1 MDYFVSHYQML
12 LKALQRSH
20 ASMLSTLMMFLVIG
34 VTLILPSI
42 SFLVVQNLKS
52 ISETIQHESQISIF
66 LKKDISIDAKNKIEK
81 DLKSRIEIN
90 NYHYVRKEEAW
101 PKLQKSMGFNE
112 SNNGLSENPLPD
124 AFFVS
129 PNTINPNQIAILKS
143 SLDRLEG
150 VDQVVVDTGWVKKLN
165 SVLHLANKA
174 IFLASI
180 LLAFMLTVVIGN
192 TIRLQMTSHHE
203 EIELSKLIGA
213 TNQFI
218 RRPFLYSG
226 FIYGLG
232 GGLTAAL
239 SLKLIVIFLNQTV
252 VEVEALYGA
261 QFIIV
266 DLTLVQYLSIVGSSI
281 LIAVAASFISINQSI
296 KKLMPT

>member
-42 SFLVVQNLKS
+42 SFLLVQNLKS

-66 LKKDISIDAKNKIEK
+66 LKKDISVDAKNKIEK
-81 DLKSRIEIN
+81 DLKSRIDIN
-90 NYHYVRKEEAW
+90 NYHYVKKEEAW

-180 LLAFMLTVVIGN
+180 LLASMLTVVIGN

>member
-66 LKKDISIDAKNKIEK
+66 LKKDISVDAKNKIEK
-81 DLKSRIEIN
+81 DLKSRIDIN
-90 NYHYVRKEEAW
+90 NYHYVKKEEAW

-180 LLAFMLTVVIGN
+180 LLASMLTVVIGN

-296 KKLMPT
+296 KKL

>member
-1 MDYFVSHYQML
+1 MNYFVSHYQIL

-20 ASMLSTLMMFLVIG
+20 ASMVSTLMMFLVIG

-52 ISETIQHESQISIF
+52 ISQTIQHESQITIF
-66 LKKDISIDAKNKIEK
+66 LKKDISVDAKNKIEK
-81 DLKSRIEIN
+81 DLKSRIEIS
-90 NYHYVRKEEAW
+90 NYHYVKKEEAW
-101 PKLQKSMGFNE
+101 SKLQKSMGFNE

-124 AFFVS
+124 AFFIS
-129 PNTINPNQIAILKS
+129 PNTVNPNQIEILKS

-165 SVLHLANKA
+165 SMLHLANKA

-192 TIRLQMTSHHE
+192 TIRLQMTSHFK

-239 SLKLIVIFLNQTV
+239 SLKLIVICLNQTV
-252 VEVEALYGA
+252 IEVEAIYGA
-261 QFIIV
+261 QFTIV
-266 DLTLVQYLSIVGSSI
+266 DLTPLQYLSIVGSSI
-281 LIAVAASFISINQSI
+281 LIAILASFISINQSI
-296 KKLMPT
+296 KKL

>member
-1 MDYFVSHYQML
+1 MNYFVSHYQIL

-20 ASMLSTLMMFLVIG
+20 ASMVSTLMMFLVIG

-52 ISETIQHESQISIF
+52 ISQTIQHESQITIF
-66 LKKDISIDAKNKIEK
+66 LKKDISVDAKNKIEK
-81 DLKSRIEIN
+81 DLKSRIEISN
-90 NYHYVRKEEAW
+90 FHYVKKEEAW
-101 PKLQKSMGFNE
+101 SKLQKSMGFNE

-124 AFFVS
+124 AFFIS
-129 PNTINPNQIAILKS
+129 PNTVNPNQIEILKS

-192 TIRLQMTSHHE
+192 TIRLQMTSHFE

-239 SLKLIVIFLNQTV
+239 SLKLIVICLNQTV
-252 VEVEALYGA
+252 VEVEAIYGA
-261 QFIIV
+261 QFTIV
-266 DLTLVQYLSIVGSSI
+266 DLTPLQYLSIVGSSI
-281 LIAVAASFISINQSI
+281 LIAILASFISINQSI
-296 KKLMPT
+296 KKL

>member
-66 LKKDISIDAKNKIEK
+66 LKKDISVDAKNKIEK
-81 DLKSRIEIN
+81 DLKSRIDIN
-90 NYHYVRKEEAW
+90 NYHYVKKEEAW

-129 PNTINPNQIAILKS
+129 PNTVNPNQIVILKS

-180 LLAFMLTVVIGN
+180 LLASMLTVVIGN

-296 KKLMPT
+296 KKL

>member
-1 MDYFVSHYQML
+1 MNYFVSHFQIL

-20 ASMLSTLMMFLVIG
+20 ASMVSTLMMFLVIG

-52 ISETIQHESQISIF
+52 ISQTIQHESQITIF
-66 LKKDISIDAKNKIEK
+66 LKKDISVDAKNKIEK
-81 DLKSRIEIN
+81 DLKSRIEISN
-90 NYHYVRKEEAW
+90 FHYVKKEEAW
-101 PKLQKSMGFNE
+101 SKLQKSMGFNE

-124 AFFVS
+124 AFFIS
-129 PNTINPNQIAILKS
+129 PNTVNPNQIEILKS

-192 TIRLQMTSHHE
+192 TIRLQMTSHFE

-239 SLKLIVIFLNQTV
+239 SLKLIVICLNQTV
-252 VEVEALYGA
+252 VEIEAIYGA
-261 QFIIV
+261 QFTIV
-266 DLTLVQYLSIVGSSI
+266 DLTPLQYLSIVGSSI
-281 LIAVAASFISINQSI
+281 LIAILASFISINQSI
-296 KKLMPT
+296 KKL

>member
-66 LKKDISIDAKNKIEK
+66 LKKDISVDAKNKIEK
-81 DLKSRIEIN
+81 DLKSRIDIN
-90 NYHYVRKEEAW
+90 NYHYVKKEEAW

-124 AFFVS
+124 AFFIS
-129 PNTINPNQIAILKS
+129 PNTVNPNQIVILKS

-180 LLAFMLTVVIGN
+180 LLASMLIVVIGN

>member
-1 MDYFVSHYQML
+1 MNYFVSHYQIL

-20 ASMLSTLMMFLVIG
+20 ASMVSTLMMFLVIG

-52 ISETIQHESQISIF
+52 ISQTIQHESQITIF
-66 LKKDISIDAKNKIEK
+66 LKKDISVDAKNKIEK
-81 DLKSRIEIN
+81 DLKSRIEIS
-90 NYHYVRKEEAW
+90 NYHYVKKEEAW
-101 PKLQKSMGFNE
+101 SKLQKSMGFNE

-124 AFFVS
+124 AFFIS
-129 PNTINPNQIAILKS
+129 PNIVNSNQIEILKS

-150 VDQVVVDTGWVKKLN
+150 VDQVVDDTGWVKKLN
-165 SVLHLANKA
+165 SMLHLANKA

-192 TIRLQMTSHHE
+192 TIRLQMTSHFK

-239 SLKLIVIFLNQTV
+239 SLKLIVICLNQTV
-252 VEVEALYGA
+252 VEVEAIYGA
-261 QFIIV
+261 QFTIV
-266 DLTLVQYLSIVGSSI
+266 DLTPQQYLSIVGSSI
-281 LIAVAASFISINQSI
+281 LIAILASFISINQSI
-296 KKLMPT
+296 KKL

>member
-129 PNTINPNQIAILKS
+129 PNTVNPNQIVILKS

-180 LLAFMLTVVIGN
+180 LLASMLTVVIGN

-261 QFIIV
+261 QFMIV

-296 KKLMPT
+296 KKL

>member
-66 LKKDISIDAKNKIEK
+66 LKKDISVDAKNKIEK

-90 NYHYVRKEEAW
+90 NYHYVKKEEAW
-101 PKLQKSMGFNE
+101 SKLQKSMGFNE

-180 LLAFMLTVVIGN
+180 LLASMLTVVIGN

>member
-1 MDYFVSHYQML
+1 MDYIVSHYQML
-12 LKALQRSH
+12 LKAIQRSH
-20 ASMLSTLMMFLVIG
+20 ASMLSTLIMFLVIG

-42 SFLVVQNLKS
+42 SFLLVQNLKS

-66 LKKDISIDAKNKIEK
+66 LKKDISVDAKNKIEK

-90 NYHYVRKEEAW
+90 NYHYVKKEEAW

-180 LLAFMLTVVIGN
+180 LLASMLTVVIGN

>member
-1 MDYFVSHYQML
+1 MNFFTSHYQML

-34 VTLILPSI
+34 ITFILPSI
-42 SFLVVQNLKS
+42 SFLIVQNLKS
-52 ISETIQHESQISIF
+52 ISESIQHESQISVF
-66 LKKDISIDAKNKIEK
+66 LKKETPIDIKNKIEK
-81 DLKSRIEIN
+81 ELKNRSEIN
-90 NYHYVRKEEAW
+90 NYHFVKKEEAW
-101 PKLQKSMGFNE
+101 TKLQKSMGFND

-124 AFFVS
+124 AFFIS
-129 PNTINPNQIAILKS
+129 PNTVNPNQIADLKGF
-143 SLDRLEG
+143 LDKLDG

-174 IFLASI
+174 ILLASI
-180 LLAFMLTVVIGN
+180 LLASMLVVVIGN

-213 TNQFI
+213 TNQFL

-232 GGLTAAL
+232 GGLTAAIA
-239 SLKLIVIFLNQTV
+239 LKLIVIFLNQTV

-261 QFIIV
+261 QFVII
-266 DLTLVQYLSIVGSSI
+266 DLSFLQYLSIIGSSI
-281 LIAVAASFISINQSI
+281 LIAITASFISINQSI
-296 KKLMPT
+296 KKF

>member
-1 MDYFVSHYQML
+1 
-12 LKALQRSH
+12 
-20 ASMLSTLMMFLVIG
+20 
-34 VTLILPSI
+34 
-42 SFLVVQNLKS
+42 
-52 ISETIQHESQISIF
+52 
-66 LKKDISIDAKNKIEK
+66 
-81 DLKSRIEIN
+81 
-90 NYHYVRKEEAW
+90 
-101 PKLQKSMGFNE
+101 
-112 SNNGLSENPLPD
+112 
-124 AFFVS
+124 
-129 PNTINPNQIAILKS
+129 
-143 SLDRLEG
+143 
-150 VDQVVVDTGWVKKLN
+150 
-165 SVLHLANKA
+165 VLHLANKA

-180 LLAFMLTVVIGN
+180 LLASMLTVVIGN

>member
-129 PNTINPNQIAILKS
+129 PNTVNPNQIVILKS

-165 SVLHLANKA
+165 SILHLANKA

-180 LLAFMLTVVIGN
+180 LLASMLTVVIGN
-192 TIRLQMTSHHE
+192 TIRLQMASHHE

>member
-66 LKKDISIDAKNKIEK
+66 LKKDISVDAKNKIEK

-90 NYHYVRKEEAW
+90 NYHYVKKEEAW
-101 PKLQKSMGFNE
+101 SKLQKSMGFNE

-129 PNTINPNQIAILKS
+129 PNTVNPNQIVILKS

-150 VDQVVVDTGWVKKLN
+150 IDQVVVDTGWVKKLN

-180 LLAFMLTVVIGN
+180 LLASMLTVVIGN

-296 KKLMPT
+296 KKL

>member
-1 MDYFVSHYQML
+1 MDYIVSHYQML
-12 LKALQRSH
+12 LKAIQRSH
-20 ASMLSTLMMFLVIG
+20 ASMLSTLIMFLVIG

-42 SFLVVQNLKS
+42 SFLLVQNLKS

-66 LKKDISIDAKNKIEK
+66 LKKDISVDAKNKIEK

-90 NYHYVRKEEAW
+90 NYHYVKKEEAW
-101 PKLQKSMGFNE
+101 PRLQKSMGFNE

-129 PNTINPNQIAILKS
+129 PNTVNPNQIMILKS
-143 SLDRLEG
+143 SLDKLEG

-165 SVLHLANKA
+165 SILHLANKA

-239 SLKLIVIFLNQTV
+239 SLKLIVIFLNRTV

-261 QFIIV
+261 QFMIV

-296 KKLMPT
+296 KKL

>member
-129 PNTINPNQIAILKS
+129 PNTVNPNQIVILKS

-180 LLAFMLTVVIGN
+180 LLASMLTVVIGN

-296 KKLMPT
+296 KKL

>member
-1 MDYFVSHYQML
+1 MDYFTSHYHIF

-34 VTLILPSI
+34 ITFILPSI

-52 ISETIQHESQISIF
+52 ISETIQHESQISVF
-66 LKKDISIDAKNKIEK
+66 LKKEIPVDVKNKIEK
-81 DLKSRIEIN
+81 ELKSRSEIN
-90 NYHYVRKEEAW
+90 SFHFVKKEEAW
-101 PKLQKSMGFNE
+101 PKLQKSMGFND

-124 AFFVS
+124 AFFIS
-129 PNTINPNQIAILKS
+129 PNTINPNQVADLKS
-143 SLDRLEG
+143 FLDKLDG
-150 VDQVVVDTGWVKKLN
+150 VDQVVIDTGWVKKLN
-165 SVLHLANKA
+165 SILHLANKA
-174 IFLASI
+174 ILLASI
-180 LLAFMLTVVIGN
+180 LLTSMLVVVIGN

-213 TNQFI
+213 TNQFL

-232 GGLTAAL
+232 GGLTAAIA
-239 SLKLIVIFLNQTV
+239 LKLIVIFLNQTI

-261 QFIIV
+261 QFVII
-266 DLTLVQYLSIVGSSI
+266 DLSLLQYLSIIGSSI
-281 LIAVAASFISINQSI
+281 LIAITASFISINQSI
-296 KKLMPT
+296 KKL

>member
-1 MDYFVSHYQML
+1 MF

-34 VTLILPSI
+34 ITFILPSI

-52 ISETIQHESQISIF
+52 ISETIQHESQISVF
-66 LKKDISIDAKNKIEK
+66 LKKEIPVEVKNKIEK
-81 DLKSRIEIN
+81 ELKSRSEIN
-90 NYHYVRKEEAW
+90 NFHFVKKEEAW
-101 PKLQKSMGFNE
+101 PKLQKSMGFND

-124 AFFVS
+124 AFFIS
-129 PNTINPNQIAILKS
+129 PNTINPNQVADLKS
-143 SLDRLEG
+143 FLDKLDG

-165 SVLHLANKA
+165 SILHLANKA
-174 IFLASI
+174 ILLASI
-180 LLAFMLTVVIGN
+180 LLTSMLVVVIGN

-213 TNQFI
+213 TNQFL

-232 GGLTAAL
+232 GGLTAAI
-239 SLKLIVIFLNQTV
+239 SLKLIVIFLNQTI

-261 QFIIV
+261 QFVII
-266 DLTLVQYLSIVGSSI
+266 DLSLLQYLSIIGSSI
-281 LIAVAASFISINQSI
+281 LIAVTASFISINQSI
-296 KKLMPT
+296 KKL

>member
-42 SFLVVQNLKS
+42 SFLIVQNLKS

-180 LLAFMLTVVIGN
+180 LLASMLTVVIGN

>member
-129 PNTINPNQIAILKS
+129 PNTVNPNQIVILKS

-180 LLAFMLTVVIGN
+180 LLASMLTVVIGN

>member
-1 MDYFVSHYQML
+1 MNYFTSHYQMF

-20 ASMLSTLMMFLVIG
+20 ASLLSTLMMFLVIG
-34 VTLILPSI
+34 ITFILPSV
-42 SFLVVQNLKS
+42 SFLLVQNLKS
-52 ISETIQHESQISIF
+52 ISEIIQQESQISIF
-66 LKKDISIDAKNKIEK
+66 LKKDISVDAKNKIEK
-81 DLKSRIEIN
+81 ELKNREEISS
-90 NYHYVRKEEAW
+90 YHFVKKEEAW
-101 PKLQKSMGFNE
+101 SKLQKSMGFNE

-129 PNTINPNQIAILKS
+129 PNTVNPNQILDLKLS
-143 SLDRLEG
+143 MDKLEG
-150 VDQVVVDTGWVKKLN
+150 IDQVIVDTGWVKKLN

-174 IFLASI
+174 ILLASI
-180 LLAFMLTVVIGN
+180 LLASMLTVVIGN
-192 TIRLQMTSHHE
+192 TIRLQMISHHE

-213 TNQFI
+213 TNPFI

-232 GGLTAAL
+232 GGLTAAI

-261 QFIIV
+261 KFIII
-266 DLTLVQYLSIVGSSI
+266 DLKPIQYLSIVGSSI
-281 LIAVAASFISINQSI
+281 LIAVAASFASINQSI
-296 KKLMPT
+296 KRL

>member
-66 LKKDISIDAKNKIEK
+66 LKKDISVDAKNKIEK

-90 NYHYVRKEEAW
+90 NYHYVKKEEAW
-101 PKLQKSMGFNE
+101 SKLQKSMGFNE

-129 PNTINPNQIAILKS
+129 PNTVNPNQIVILKS

-180 LLAFMLTVVIGN
+180 LLASMLTVVIGN

>member
-1 MDYFVSHYQML
+1 MDYFTSHYNMF

-34 VTLILPSI
+34 ITFILPSI

-52 ISETIQHESQISIF
+52 ISETIQHESQISVF
-66 LKKDISIDAKNKIEK
+66 LKKEIPVDVKNKIEK
-81 DLKSRIEIN
+81 ELKSRSEIN
-90 NYHYVRKEEAW
+90 SFHFVKKEEAW
-101 PKLQKSMGFNE
+101 PKLQKSMGFND

-124 AFFVS
+124 AFFIS
-129 PNTINPNQIAILKS
+129 PNTINPNQVADLKS
-143 SLDRLEG
+143 FLDKLDG

-165 SVLHLANKA
+165 SILHLANKA
-174 IFLASI
+174 ILLASI
-180 LLAFMLTVVIGN
+180 LLTSMLVVVIGN

-213 TNQFI
+213 TNQFL

-232 GGLTAAL
+232 GGLTAAIA
-239 SLKLIVIFLNQTV
+239 LKLIVIFLNQTI

-261 QFIIV
+261 QFVII
-266 DLTLVQYLSIVGSSI
+266 DLSLLQYLSIIGSSI
-281 LIAVAASFISINQSI
+281 LIAITASFISINQSI
-296 KKLMPT
+296 KKL

>member
-66 LKKDISIDAKNKIEK
+66 LKKDISVDAKNKIEK

-90 NYHYVRKEEAW
+90 NYHYVKKEEAW

-129 PNTINPNQIAILKS
+129 PNTVNPNQIVILKS

-180 LLAFMLTVVIGN
+180 LLASMLTVVIGN

-296 KKLMPT
+296 KKL

>member
-1 MDYFVSHYQML
+1 MNYFVSHYQIL

-52 ISETIQHESQISIF
+52 ISETIQHESQITIF
-66 LKKDISIDAKNKIEK
+66 LKKDISVDAKNKIEK
-81 DLKSRIEIN
+81 ELKSRIEIN
-90 NYHYVRKEEAW
+90 NYHYVKKEEAW

-112 SNNGLSENPLPD
+112 SNNGLSDNPLPD

-129 PNTINPNQIAILKS
+129 PKSVNPNQIVILKS

-165 SVLHLANKA
+165 SLLHLANKA

-180 LLAFMLTVVIGN
+180 LLASMLTMVIGN
-192 TIRLQMTSHHE
+192 TIRLQMTSHYE

-252 VEVEALYGA
+252 VEVEALYGT
-261 QFIIV
+261 QFIII
-266 DLTLVQYLSIVGSSI
+266 DLTPLQYLSIVGSSI

-296 KKLMPT
+296 KKLMAT

>member
-66 LKKDISIDAKNKIEK
+66 LKKDISVDAKNKIEK
-81 DLKSRIEIN
+81 DLKSRIDIN
-90 NYHYVRKEEAW
+90 NYHYVKKEEAW

-180 LLAFMLTVVIGN
+180 LLASMLTVVIGN

-252 VEVEALYGA
+252 VEVEALFGA

>member
-1 MDYFVSHYQML
+1 MNYFVSHYQIL

-52 ISETIQHESQISIF
+52 ISETIQHESQITIF
-66 LKKDISIDAKNKIEK
+66 LKKDISADAKNKIEK
-81 DLKSRIEIN
+81 ELKSRIEIN
-90 NYHYVRKEEAW
+90 NYHYVKKEEAW

-112 SNNGLSENPLPD
+112 SNNGLSDNPLPD

-129 PNTINPNQIAILKS
+129 PNSVNPNQIVILKS

-165 SVLHLANKA
+165 SLLHLANKA

-180 LLAFMLTVVIGN
+180 LLASMLTMVIGN

-252 VEVEALYGA
+252 VEVEALYGT
-261 QFIIV
+261 QFIII
-266 DLTLVQYLSIVGSSI
+266 DLTLLQYLSIVGSSI

-296 KKLMPT
+296 KKLMTT

>member
-1 MDYFVSHYQML
+1 MNYFVSHYQIL

-52 ISETIQHESQISIF
+52 ISETIQHESQITIF
-66 LKKDISIDAKNKIEK
+66 LKKDISVDAKNKIEK
-81 DLKSRIEIN
+81 ELKSRIEIN
-90 NYHYVRKEEAW
+90 NYHYVKKEEAW

-112 SNNGLSENPLPD
+112 SNNGLSDNPLPD
-124 AFFVS
+124 AFFIS
-129 PNTINPNQIAILKS
+129 PKSVNPNQIVILKS

-165 SVLHLANKA
+165 SLLHLANKA

-180 LLAFMLTVVIGN
+180 LLASMLTMVIGN
-192 TIRLQMTSHHE
+192 TIRLQMTSHYE

-252 VEVEALYGA
+252 VEVEALYGT
-261 QFIIV
+261 QFIII
-266 DLTLVQYLSIVGSSI
+266 DLTPLQYLSIIGSSI

-296 KKLMPT
+296 KKLMAT

>member
-66 LKKDISIDAKNKIEK
+66 LKKDISVDAKNKIEK

-129 PNTINPNQIAILKS
+129 PNTVNPNQIVILKS

-180 LLAFMLTVVIGN
+180 LLASMLTVVIGN

-296 KKLMPT
+296 KKL

>member
-129 PNTINPNQIAILKS
+129 PNTVNPNQIVILKS

-180 LLAFMLTVVIGN
+180 LLASMLTVVIGN
-192 TIRLQMTSHHE
+192 TIRLQMASHHE

-296 KKLMPT
+296 KKL

>member
-1 MDYFVSHYQML
+1 MDYIVSHYQML
-12 LKALQRSH
+12 LKAIQRSH
-20 ASMLSTLMMFLVIG
+20 ASMLSTLIMFLVIG

-42 SFLVVQNLKS
+42 SFLLVQNLKS

-66 LKKDISIDAKNKIEK
+66 LKKDISVDAKNKIEK

-90 NYHYVRKEEAW
+90 NYHYVKKEEAW
-101 PKLQKSMGFNE
+101 PRLQKSMGFNE

-129 PNTINPNQIAILKS
+129 PNTVNPNQIMILKS
-143 SLDRLEG
+143 SLDKLEG

-165 SVLHLANKA
+165 SILHLANKA

-239 SLKLIVIFLNQTV
+239 SLKLIVIFLNRTV

-261 QFIIV
+261 QFMIV
-266 DLTLVQYLSIVGSSI
+266 DLTLVQYLSIIGSSV

-296 KKLMPT
+296 KKL

>member
-1 MDYFVSHYQML
+1 MDYFVSHYQIL

-20 ASMLSTLMMFLVIG
+20 ASMVSTLMMFLVIA

-42 SFLVVQNLKS
+42 SFLVVKNLKS
-52 ISETIQHESQISIF
+52 ISQTIQHESQITIF
-66 LKKDISIDAKNKIEK
+66 LKKDISVDARNKIEK
-81 DLKSRIEIN
+81 DLKSHIEIS
-90 NYHYVRKEEAW
+90 NYHYVKKEEAW
-101 PKLQKSMGFNE
+101 SKLQKSIGFNE

-124 AFFVS
+124 AFFIS
-129 PNTINPNQIAILKS
+129 PNTVNPDQIEILKS

-174 IFLASI
+174 IFFASI

-192 TIRLQMTSHHE
+192 IIRLQMTSHFE
-203 EIELSKLIGA
+203 EIELSKLLGA
-213 TNQFI
+213 TNQFV

-239 SLKLIVIFLNQTV
+239 GLKLIVICLNQTV
-252 VEVEALYGA
+252 VEVEAIYGA
-261 QFIIV
+261 QFTIV
-266 DLTLVQYLSIVGSSI
+266 DLTTLQYLSIVGSSI
-281 LIAVAASFISINQSI
+281 LIAILASFISINQSI
-296 KKLMPT
+296 KKL

>member
-66 LKKDISIDAKNKIEK
+66 LKKDISVDAKNKIEK

-90 NYHYVRKEEAW
+90 NYHYVKKEEAW
-101 PKLQKSMGFNE
+101 LKLQKSMGFNE

-129 PNTINPNQIAILKS
+129 PNTVNPNQIVILKS
-143 SLDRLEG
+143 FLERLEG
-150 VDQVVVDTGWVKKLN
+150 VDQVVIDTGWVKKLN
-165 SVLHLANKA
+165 SVLHLADKA

-180 LLAFMLTVVIGN
+180 LLASMLTVVIGN

-203 EIELSKLIGA
+203 EIELSKLMGA

-239 SLKLIVIFLNQTV
+239 SLKLIVIFLNKTV

-296 KKLMPT
+296 KKL

>member
-42 SFLVVQNLKS
+42 SFLIVQNLKS

-66 LKKDISIDAKNKIEK
+66 LKKDISVDAKNKIEK
-81 DLKSRIEIN
+81 DLKSRIDIN
-90 NYHYVRKEEAW
+90 NYHYVKKEEAW

-129 PNTINPNQIAILKS
+129 PNTVNPNQIMILKS
-143 SLDRLEG
+143 SLDKLEG

-180 LLAFMLTVVIGN
+180 LLASMLTVVIGN

>member
-1 MDYFVSHYQML
+1 MNYFVSHYQIL

-20 ASMLSTLMMFLVIG
+20 ASMVSTLMMFLVIG

-52 ISETIQHESQISIF
+52 ISQTIQHESQITIF
-66 LKKDISIDAKNKIEK
+66 LKKDISVDAKNKIEK
-81 DLKSRIEIN
+81 DLKSRIEISN
-90 NYHYVRKEEAW
+90 FHYVKKEEAW
-101 PKLQKSMGFNE
+101 SKLQKSMGFNE

-124 AFFVS
+124 AFFIS
-129 PNTINPNQIAILKS
+129 PNTVNPNQIEILKS

-192 TIRLQMTSHHE
+192 TIRLQMTSHFE

-239 SLKLIVIFLNQTV
+239 SLKLIVICLNQTV
-252 VEVEALYGA
+252 IEVEAIYGA
-261 QFIIV
+261 QFTIV
-266 DLTLVQYLSIVGSSI
+266 DLTPLQYLSIVGSCT
-281 LIAVAASFISINQSI
+281 A
-296 KKLMPT
+296 T